1 MAQERCNRGCN
12 AGADLFSF
20 LDDSSTI
27 LRTRFESI
35 VVGNESDDNSYVAHD
50 RGSQNRRFA
59 KRGPRSS
66 GFAKKGSAKQQ
77 VPKKGVRGAKSL
89 ETSDL
94 RRCVHVTVSSRGVD
108 SNFNPGKYA
117 RPAQFVER

>member
-1 MAQERCNRGCN
+1 MKWRKSDAI
-12 AGADLFSF
+12 AGAMQVLTFF
-20 LDDSSTI
+20 FFFDDSSTI

-66 GFAKKGSAKQQ
+66 GFAKKG
-77 VPKKGVRGAKSL
+77 
-89 ETSDL
+89 
-94 RRCVHVTVSSRGVD
+94 
-108 SNFNPGKYA
+108 YA
-117 RPAQFVER
+117 EQKVWKPPV